1 MKKTLPLV
9 ILLLITITVRNY
21 AQDALTYKTDNS
33 KTSKE
38 LTTGQPPVFE
48 FKAYSRDYELD
59 LITPEMAGEHLMG
72 NLIAK
77 KLYLL
82 DKKYTSEKPVV
93 PGNPMTKTVIQ
104 KPVIYDAVKRI
115 ERHLKREA
123 KKGNIANETA
133 ITNMHIVLDVALN
146 ILTTDTEVFEESLES
161 RSDIDAR
168 IDLFVKGVRLV
179 Y

>member
-1 MKKTLPLV
+1 MKKNFSLV
-9 ILLLITITVRNY
+9 ILLMITFVISTS
-21 AQDALTYKTDNS
+21 AQEALTYKTDNN
-33 KTSKE
+33 KTLKE
-38 LTTGQPPVFE
+38 AASGQPPVFE
-48 FKAYSRDYELD
+48 FKGYSRDYELD

-82 DKKYTSEKPVV
+82 DKKYTSEEPVV

-146 ILTTDTEVFEESLES
+146 IVTTDTEVFEEALET

-168 IDLFVKGVRLV
+168 IDLFTKGVRLV